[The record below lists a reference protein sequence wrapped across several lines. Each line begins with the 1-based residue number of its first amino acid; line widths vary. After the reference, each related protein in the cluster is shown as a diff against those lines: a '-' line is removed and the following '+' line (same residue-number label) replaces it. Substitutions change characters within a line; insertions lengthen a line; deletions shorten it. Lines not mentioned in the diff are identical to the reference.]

1 MWNYRKIIFTS
12 IRSRIFIFYFILLS
26 LFLVITVPLIFKF
39 VFSAIANR
47 VTEDIREEA
56 EIFQGLLRNDSK
68 IKYKLALRNQEIQYP
83 KDAGQLANLFNIYLS
98 RRVPEDDTYLIGVL
112 NEDFYRS
119 SPEALPNGF
128 QPESS
133 LMQSLIKIKT
143 VQEGIKLQPN
153 TKTGNI
159 LYIVTPIRFEKQII
173 GRLIVVH
180 AVRGEQEE
188 AFDTLKIVFWVMIGV
203 FILSVVVTWF
213 MAGKV
218 LSPLS
223 SIISTAIKITETN
236 LNERIEVQTSG
247 ELAELTNSFNAMMNR
262 LEAAF
267 VSQKHFI
274 NDVSHELR
282 TPITIIRGHLELID
296 LDQASSIEQE
306 TINLVIDEIDR
317 MSRLVDDLSL
327 LAKSERPDFLLLE
340 TIDAQSFLN
349 TLSAKIQALAHR
361 NWQFQGK
368 VKGILV
374 GDRQRL
380 TQAVMNLAQNAVQ
393 HTQEC
398 DRITLG
404 ASLNNGEF
412 KIWVQDTGAGI
423 DLCEQERIFER
434 FARVKNSY
442 RRSDG
447 SGLGLSIVRGI
458 VEAHRGLIQLQS
470 QPGTGSTFMIVI
482 PLNPHQARKI
492 DVTNSDCR
500 R

>member
-1 MWNYRKIIFTS
+1 M
-12 IRSRIFIFYFILLS
+12 
-26 LFLVITVPLIFKF
+26 ITVPLIFKF

-47 VTEDIREEA
+47 VTEDIREEI
-56 EIFQGLLRNDSK
+56 EIFEELLDNNSH
-68 IKYKLALRNQEIQYP
+68 IKSKLALRNQEIQYP
-83 KDAGQLANLFNIYLS
+83 KNAVELANLFNIYLS
-98 RRVPEDDTYLIGVL
+98 RRIPEDDTYLIGIL
-112 NEDFYRS
+112 NEEFYRS
-119 SPEALPNGF
+119 SPEALPKIL

-133 LMQSLIKIKT
+133 LMQSLIKINT

-153 TKTGNI
+153 TITGNI
-159 LYIVTPIRFEKQII
+159 LYIVKPIRLQEQII
-173 GRLIVVH
+173 GRLIVAH

-188 AFDTLKIVFWVMIGV
+188 AFDTLKIVFWVMISV

-218 LSPLS
+218 LSPLN
-223 SIISTAIKITETN
+223 SIISTAIKITDTN

-247 ELAELTNSFNAMMNR
+247 ELAELANSFNAMMNR

-267 VSQKHFI
+267 VSQRHFI
-274 NDVSHELR
+274 NDVGHELR

-296 LDQASSIEQE
+296 LDQASGIEQE

-340 TIDAQSFLN
+340 TIDAQSFLD
-349 TLSAKIQALAHR
+349 TLSAKVQALANR
-361 NWQFQGK
+361 SWQFQVK

-380 TQAVMNLAQNAVQ
+380 TQAIMNLAQNAVQ
-393 HTQEC
+393 HTREFDC
-398 DRITLG
+398 ITLG
-404 ASLNNGEF
+404 ASLTNGEF
-412 KIWVQDTGAGI
+412 RIWVQDTGEGI

-434 FARVKNSY
+434 FARVKNSH

-458 VEAHRGLIQLQS
+458 VEAHRGLIKLQS
-470 QPGTGSTFMIVI
+470 QPGRGSTFLIVI
-482 PLNPHQARKI
+482 PLNPLQE
-492 DVTNSDCR
+492 
-500 R
+500 

>member
-1 MWNYRKIIFTS
+1 MWNYRKTIFTS

-26 LFLVITVPLIFKF
+26 LFLIITVPLIFRF
-39 VFSAIANR
+39 VFFGIANR
-47 VTEDIREEA
+47 VTEDIREEV
-56 EIFQGLLRNDSK
+56 EILEGLLDNDSY
-68 IKYKLALRNQEIQYP
+68 IKYKLALKNQEIKYP
-83 KDAGQLANLFNIYLS
+83 KDVGQLANLFNIYLS
-98 RRVPEDDTYLIGVL
+98 RRIPEDDTYLIGVL

-119 SPEALPNGF
+119 SPEALPKEL

-133 LMQSLIKIKT
+133 LMQSLIKIQT
-143 VQEGIKLQPN
+143 VQEGIKQQPH

-159 LYIVTPIRFEKQII
+159 LYIVKPIRFEEKII

-188 AFDTLKIVFWVMIGV
+188 AFDTLKIVFWVMIVV
-203 FILSVVVTWF
+203 FILSVVLTWF

-218 LSPLS
+218 LSPLN
-223 SIISTAIKITETN
+223 SIISTAIKITEKN
-236 LNERIEVQTSG
+236 LNERIEVKASG
-247 ELAELTNSFNAMMNR
+247 ELAELANSFNAIMNR

-267 VSQKHFI
+267 VSQRYFM
-274 NDVSHELR
+274 NDIGHELR

-296 LDQASSIEQE
+296 LDQASGIEQE

-340 TIDAQSFLN
+340 SIDAKSFLD
-349 TLSAKIQALAHR
+349 TLSTKVQALAHR
-361 NWQFQGK
+361 NWQFQIK
-368 VKGILV
+368 VKGVLV

-380 TQAVMNLAQNAVQ
+380 TQAIMNLAQNALQ
-393 HTQEC
+393 HTQEG

-404 ASLNNGEF
+404 ASLNNGDLR
-412 KIWVQDTGAGI
+412 IWVQDTGEGI

-434 FARVKNSY
+434 FARVKNTQ
-442 RRSDG
+442 RHSDG

-458 VEAHRGLIQLQS
+458 VEAHRGSIQLQS
-470 QPGTGSTFMIVI
+470 QPGTGSTFLIVI
-482 PLNPHQARKI
+482 PLNPLQA
-492 DVTNSDCR
+492 
-500 R
+500 

>member
-1 MWNYRKIIFTS
+1 MWNHRRIRIILTS
-12 IRSRIFIFYFILLS
+12 IRSRIFIYYFLLLS
-26 LFLVITVPLIFKF
+26 LFLLVTLPLIFNF
-39 VFSAIANR
+39 VFAAIANR
-47 VTEDIREEA
+47 VTEDLGEEV
-56 EIFQGLLRNDSK
+56 EIFEKFLKNDRL
-68 IKYKLALRNQEIQYP
+68 IKYKLALGKEEIKYP
-83 KDAGQLANLFNIYLS
+83 KNVGQLANLFNLYLS

-112 NEDFYRS
+112 NEDFYGA
-119 SPEALPNGF
+119 SPEALPKVL

-133 LMQSLIKIKT
+133 FMQSLIKIRT
-143 VQEGIKLQPN
+143 VQEGIKQQPN
-153 TKTGNI
+153 TDDGNI
-159 LYIVTPIRFEKQII
+159 LYIVKPIRFQEQII
-173 GRLIVVH
+173 GRLIIAH
-180 AVRGEQEE
+180 AVHGEQEE
-188 AFDTLKIVFWVMIGV
+188 AIDTLKIVFWVMIGV
-203 FILSVVVTWF
+203 FILSLFVTWF
-213 MAGKV
+213 VAGKV
-218 LSPLS
+218 ISPLK
-223 SIISTAIKITETN
+223 SIISTAIQITEKN
-236 LNERIEVQTSG
+236 LNQRIEVKTSG
-247 ELAELTNSFNAMMNR
+247 ELAELKNSFNAMMNR

-267 VSQKHFI
+267 VSQRHFI

-296 LDQASSIEQE
+296 IDQASGIEQE
-306 TINLVIDEIDR
+306 TIDLVIDEIDR

-340 TIDAQSFLN
+340 TIDAEFFLD

-368 VKGILV
+368 LTGTFV

-393 HTQEC
+393 HTHES

-404 ASLNNGEF
+404 ASLCNRELR
-412 KIWVQDTGAGI
+412 IWVEDTGEGI

-434 FARVKNSY
+434 FTRVKNSH
-442 RRSDG
+442 RRSEG

-482 PLNPHQARKI
+482 PLNPLQQ
-492 DVTNSDCR
+492 
-500 R
+500 